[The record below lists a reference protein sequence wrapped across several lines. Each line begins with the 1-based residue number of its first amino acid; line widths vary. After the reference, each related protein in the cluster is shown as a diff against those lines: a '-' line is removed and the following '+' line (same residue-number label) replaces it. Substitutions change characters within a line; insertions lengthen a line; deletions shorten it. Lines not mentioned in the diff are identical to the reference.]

1 MDNTVLNDREFTN
14 SFDME
19 LSTDAASTQGF
30 GGYVH
35 GKYAYSTW
43 SVDLPLT
50 TDNFPMAFLELYPI
64 VVAALLWGSAW
75 SCKIIMF

>member
-1 MDNTVLNDREFTN
+1 MFHDCEFTN

-19 LSTDAASTQGF
+19 LSIDAASTLGF
-30 GGYVH
+30 GGYFH
-35 GKYAYSTW
+35 GKYVYSTW
-43 SVDLPLT
+43 SVDLPLL
-50 TDNFPMAFLELYPI
+50 TDNFHVAFLELYPI